1 MRAINDEIEPA
12 SAFGDQTAA
21 SEASHF
27 IWAQRWQFMPMR
39 HLQPHTFRHFMSDKQ
54 ENNPLHGITL
64 ESLLSELVSLYGW
77 QGLAERLPI
86 NCFSHEPSM
95 KSSLSFLRRTSW
107 ARQKVEALYLASQD
121 SSLMN
126 AEVPVSDEPR
136 KIMSRPQAT
145 GRKQGERRPRQGYGT
160 DRPLRAD
167 GDQPHAERSPR
178 RDGDRPQA
186 ERRPRRDGDRPQ
198 GERSSRPYGDRPQ
211 GERGPRRDGDRPQ
224 GERSSRPYGDRP
236 QSDRGPRRDGDR
248 PQGERSSRPYGDRP
262 QGNRGPRRD
271 GDRPQ
276 GERSSRPY
284 GDRPQGER
292 GPRPYGDRPARPYG
306 DRPNER
312 GARSQGERIFR
323 NDNDPVQ
330 RERALQQQEGQRRQG
345 GGRAEH
351 FPRSGERQHG
361 RDHQHGRPQ
370 HSQRP
375 ASPRPSKPSTGTS
388 PWGTPKKKKDQDA
401 E

>member
-1 MRAINDEIEPA
+1 
-12 SAFGDQTAA
+12 
-21 SEASHF
+21 
-27 IWAQRWQFMPMR
+27 
-39 HLQPHTFRHFMSDKQ
+39 MSDKQ

-136 KIMSRPQAT
+136 KVMSRPQAS
-145 GRKQGERRPRQGYGT
+145 GRRQAERRPRQGYGT

-167 GDQPHAERSPR
+167 GDQPQAERSPR
-178 RDGDRPQA
+178 RDGDRPQG

-211 GERGPRRDGDRPQ
+211 G
-224 GERSSRPYGDRP
+224 
-236 QSDRGPRRDGDR
+236 DRGPRRDGDR
-248 PQGERSSRPYGDRP
+248 PQGERG
-262 QGNRGPRRD
+262 
-271 GDRPQ
+271 
-276 GERSSRPY
+276 SRPY
-284 GDRPQGER
+284 GDRPQGE
-292 GPRPYGDRPARPYG
+292 RPARPYG

-312 GARSQGERIFR
+312 GARPQGERIFR

-345 GGRAEH
+345 GERGEH

-370 HSQRP
+370 NSQRP

-388 PWGTPKKKKDQDA
+388 PWGTPKKKKEQDA

>member
-1 MRAINDEIEPA
+1 MTHEQ
-12 SAFGDQTAA
+12 S
-21 SEASHF
+21 
-27 IWAQRWQFMPMR
+27 
-39 HLQPHTFRHFMSDKQ
+39 
-54 ENNPLHGITL
+54 NNPLHGITL
-64 ESLLSELVSLYGW
+64 EILLSELVSLYGW

-126 AEVPVSDEPR
+126 AEVPISDEPR
-136 KIMSRPQAT
+136 KVMSRPQAT
-145 GRKQGERRPRQGYGT
+145 GRKQAERRPRQGYGT
-160 DRPLRAD
+160 DRPHRAD
-167 GDQPHAERSPR
+167 GDQPQAERS
-178 RDGDRPQA
+178 
-186 ERRPRRDGDRPQ
+186 PRRDGDRPQ

-211 GERGPRRDGDRPQ
+211 GER
-224 GERSSRPYGDRP
+224 
-236 QSDRGPRRDGDR
+236 
-248 PQGERSSRPYGDRP
+248 SSRPYGDRP
-262 QGNRGPRRD
+262 QGDRGPRRD

-292 GPRPYGDRPARPYG
+292 PSRPYGDRPQGERPARPYG
-306 DRPNER
+306 DRPSDR
-312 GARSQGERIFR
+312 GARPQGERIFR

-345 GGRAEH
+345 GDRGEQL
-351 FPRSGERQHG
+351 PRSGERQHG

-370 HSQRP
+370 SSHH
-375 ASPRPSKPSTGTS
+375 AGAARPSKPSTGTS
-388 PWGTPKKKKDQDA
+388 PWGTPKKKKEQDA